1 MTSGYDW
8 ESGEGRPEPIPESAA
23 QVTTEEIWETA
34 KTRYPVGSTA
44 RGRVK
49 DQFPFGVFLELD
61 DAPGVNGFID
71 LLSYNPDGTINDPA
85 APPVPL
91 PEVGEV
97 VEGVVAMH
105 VDRDR
110 QIRVRVGPAYWES

>member
-1 MTSGYDW
+1 M
-8 ESGEGRPEPIPESAA
+8 
-23 QVTTEEIWETA
+23 TTEQIWETA
-34 KTRYPVGSTA
+34 KRRYPVGSTA

-49 DQFPFGVFLELD
+49 DRFPFGVFLELD
-61 DAPGVNGFID
+61 DAPGINGFVD
-71 LLSYNPDGTINDPA
+71 LLSYNPDGTINDPE

-97 VEGVVAMH
+97 VEGIVAMH

-110 QIRVRVGPAYWES
+110 QIRLRVGPAYWES